1 MVDYSFVEKLLL
13 DKKLSTL
20 VHCFVSTLSL
30 GLYMEAD
37 PQNIWQKVLIEI
49 EKEVSRANFLTL
61 FKQTSLISFADEIA
75 TIAAPSPMIVD
86 MLQRRFSERIKTH
99 IDTITGLQSS
109 ILFIVKSIQ
118 ATEIEEEHTPLFVQ
132 APVQKPTSLVI
143 GHLPRVRPDFTFQNF
158 AVSSSNQL
166 AFVSAST
173 VAGNPGTSYNPFF
186 IYGPVGVGKTHLM
199 HAIANDVYQKQPD
212 RKIIYITSEEFTNE
226 VVEAIRTNETAKM
239 KKRFRSAI
247 LLLID
252 DIQFIEG
259 KERVQEELFHT
270 FNILIDQGAQ
280 IVLSSDRPPE
290 EIKKL
295 EKRLSSRFA
304 GGLTVDIGAPDF
316 ELKTAIL
323 LIKARKYNI
332 DLPIDV
338 AKFLAEQATDARTL
352 EGLLLRTVTIAT
364 TKNVPLTVSVISQAL
379 GREVG
384 DTKPHLHAEDV
395 IKNVCT
401 YYNIKPTQLRGPK
414 REASLVKARQITMY
428 LLKTKLSLTL
438 VEIGN
443 LLGGRDHTTI
453 MHGVEKIEHLVENKA
468 AINED
473 IERITQQLYV

>member
-1 MVDYSFVEKLLL
+1 MTQE
-13 DKKLSTL
+13 
-20 VHCFVSTLSL
+20 
-30 GLYMEAD
+30 
-37 PQNIWQKVLIEI
+37 PQKIWQYVLEEI

-61 FKQTSLISFADEIA
+61 FKQTSLVSFSEEIA

-86 MLQRRFSERIKTH
+86 MLQKRFSERIKIH
-99 IDTITGLQSS
+99 IDTITGIKAAL
-109 ILFIVKSIQ
+109 LFIIKSPQLIPQ
-118 ATEIEEEHTPLFVQ
+118 TDMEHAPLFVQ
-132 APVQKPTSLVI
+132 KTESAPLIV
-143 GHLPRVRPDFTFQNF
+143 GHLPRVRPDFTFPNF
-158 AVSSSNQL
+158 AVSSTNQL

-173 VAGNPGTSYNPFF
+173 VAANPGTSYNPFF

-199 HAIANDVYQKQPD
+199 HAIANEVYQKQPD
-212 RKIIYITSEEFTNE
+212 GKIIYITSEEFTNE
-226 VVEAIRTNETAKM
+226 VVEAIRTNETSKM
-239 KKRFRSAI
+239 KKRFRSAV

-323 LIKARKYNI
+323 LIKANKYNV
-332 DLPIDV
+332 DLPIEV
-338 AKFLAEQATDARTL
+338 AKYLAEQATDARSL
-352 EGLLLRTVTIAT
+352 EGLLLRLLTIAT
-364 TKNVPLTVSVISQAL
+364 TQNIPITVKLASQAL
-379 GREVG
+379 GKEVQEG
-384 DTKPHLHAEDV
+384 KQNVHADDI
-395 IKNVCT
+395 IKCVCDF
-401 YYNIKPTQLRGPK
+401 YSVKPTQLRGPK
-414 REASLVKARQITMY
+414 REASLVRARQVTMY
-428 LLKTKLSLTL
+428 LLKHKLSLTL

-453 MHGVEKIEHLVENKA
+453 MHGVGKIENLVENKA
-468 AINED
+468 TIHED
-473 IERITQQLYV
+473 ILRITKQLYV